1 MVEGTVVD
9 VVGDSVVLGDVAKC
23 VVVVLL
29 GDATGYVLPGSARQ
43 TTTVRNPNAA
53 MEILLMVFAV
63 SLLCSMIC
71 LPCNFLS
78 SHRSPYEDESLLA
91 APLLH
96 LLGNFR

>member
-9 VVGDSVVLGDVAKC
+9 VVGAVVELGDVAKC

-71 LPCNFLS
+71 LPCNFF
-78 SHRSPYEDESLLA
+78 
-91 APLLH
+91 PLTDH
-96 LLGNFR
+96 LMKMNRCWRLPCYIS